1 MNNHNKF
8 LMKKWMDLRPNKQ
21 EQNRQIKQMK
31 SINSKMKTL

>member
-8 LMKKWMDLRPNKQ
+8 LMKKQMELRPNKY